1 MVSPT
6 PDLRVGLSSFVCVE
20 GLWMIMLMVAD
31 FFHWVVV
38 LLWAITPLEIAITRR
53 ASRTSLP
60 DGSRLVKF
68 LDE

>member
-1 MVSPT
+1 
-6 PDLRVGLSSFVCVE
+6 
-20 GLWMIMLMVAD
+20 MIMLMVAD